1 MRIAFRSLF
10 FQPAGTNGR
19 ANHWIPSSVRMMKI
33 RMNALRALFSLAI
46 VTSTCLLIGVL
57 AFDRVSGVNNASL
70 VELSLQIMHGSFLI
84 GSVVFA
90 LYQIR
95 HKQWVH
101 LILTLAPIFSFLLAG
116 IGVIVGVKPP
126 VVTLLLFDFYL
137 ILYYFY
143 LFLSELHCFGQES

>member
-1 MRIAFRSLF
+1 
-10 FQPAGTNGR
+10 
-19 ANHWIPSSVRMMKI
+19 MMKI